1 VRTLPER
8 DVAAL
13 LSVVGE
19 LAALD
24 DALAFPPHFL
34 ERLGRLMNCSAVGY
48 SELDRARKRSVL
60 QCEWVEGEGLVTPP
74 SEHDEDEVF
83 RLLSQHPVCGYRTR
97 TWDWTSP
104 YKISD
109 FATLRE
115 FRRTE
120 IWARVY
126 RDEEP
131 RVNHWIDVGLRPSG
145 AHTRVF
151 VFTRSRG
158 DFDERDRLVLS
169 LLQPHLQRRYD
180 SATLAAEA
188 ASALAT
194 LEEGGGGS
202 DDPRHVVLCSV
213 LGVIEFASPESRR
226 ILSDHFELDGGRVP
240 EPLLAMLRRDPG
252 SPVVVEHDGHR
263 LTVRAARVRG
273 LLVLLLA
280 EQNVR
285 LDRLTT
291 RQLEIVRHVAR
302 GQTDAEV
309 GAELGIAP
317 ATVNKHLEQI
327 YERLGIHTRT
337 AAAALFS
344 ALSP

>member
-1 VRTLPER
+1 MRTLPER

-83 RLLSQHPVCGYRTR
+83 RLLFQHPVCGYRTR

-131 RVNHWIDVGLRPSG
+131 RVNHWIDVGLSG
-145 AHTRVF
+145 PLN
-151 VFTRSRG
+151 
-158 DFDERDRLVLS
+158 RLVESAVARLGDES
-169 LLQPHLQRRYD
+169 FYDPFWHSYD
-180 SATLAAEA
+180 SALTDLK
-188 ASALAT
+188 
-194 LEEGGGGS
+194 EEQS
-202 DDPRHVVLCSV
+202 
-213 LGVIEFASPESRR
+213 
-226 ILSDHFELDGGRVP
+226 
-240 EPLLAMLRRDPG
+240 
-252 SPVVVEHDGHR
+252 
-263 LTVRAARVRG
+263 
-273 LLVLLLA
+273 
-280 EQNVR
+280 
-285 LDRLTT
+285 
-291 RQLEIVRHVAR
+291 
-302 GQTDAEV
+302 
-309 GAELGIAP
+309 
-317 ATVNKHLEQI
+317 
-327 YERLGIHTRT
+327 
-337 AAAALFS
+337 
-344 ALSP
+344 